1 MGKSVKIFDFTRTPD
16 SSIYSLAL
24 LEGADSSIAWNE
36 YFNSL
41 SRVGRWLEEVFPL
54 LSYHHLP
61 TFRPSLSF
69 ISGELIPSEE
79 LGIYGTDTA
88 IKKHIALPVFVV
100 IPVDFAE
107 AGIKIYDSTRR
118 ILWDKIPYDIQHRF
132 WLKDK
137 GFTQICSHHKD
148 DLINLTPKEVI
159 INCLQSA
166 WHLYT
171 EYRRYEKTGEFDLKC
186 HPHGEQKNGR
196 K

>member
-1 MGKSVKIFDFTRTPD
+1 MGKSVKIFDYTRTFD

-24 LEGADSSIAWNE
+24 LEESDSSVGWDE

-41 SRVGRWLEEVFPL
+41 SGIGKWLEGAFPL

-61 TFRPSLSF
+61 TSRPSLSF

-88 IKKHIALPVFVV
+88 IKKHIALPVFAV

-107 AGIKIYDSTRR
+107 VGIKIYDNTRC
-118 ILWDKIPYDIQHRF
+118 ILWENIPYEMRHCFRPIND
-132 WLKDK
+132 
-137 GFTQICSHHKD
+137 FTQICSHHKD
-148 DLINLTPKEVI
+148 DLINLAPKEII
-159 INCLQSA
+159 INCLQSG

-171 EYRRYEKTGEFDLKC
+171 EYRRYEKTGEFDLEC